1 MYRDKYMLIKPPPP
15 NNLDSKSLAIW
26 ASWSTLSEKEVARE
40 AVMKGTHIEL
50 AKLFLSKKL
59 DVDDTNK
66 WFKNEIDAW
75 ILDLLLRK
83 QTYRVMHIF
92 ENLGADPFMEMLT
105 IFLDTSC
112 KELRQIVGNHLIKHQ
127 KLSEIHIN
135 NWHLLTAIESQSD
148 ILTTLNE
155 KYISVNLK
163 CINQQSDEWR
173 SNMGTELLF
182 RIFEMAWLY
191 LLKSNTDLLK
201 YWINLYYSKNEPII
215 NTTNLNTEILQKIN
229 EIFLDL
235 EINAEMIT
243 QITNNKNCINET
255 VQTEILNE
263 LAKFGV
269 FSDSDKTNLLSII
282 KRLLETDKL
291 NYIEEVL
298 NEKTSN
304 LSLSDFYK
312 LLIDYCIT
320 NKLYTVL
327 NICCEDFIPYD
338 KIESTSNVIDIILNN
353 YEMSRNINNKEIL
366 RNNIFEVANFLCK
379 DDLLS
384 YFTSQPLILLSIII
398 FTNGVSIEDL
408 LSKRVTL
415 KIKDFEVNK
424 ETLLHCLKDYRYLVH
439 FCNKYDKAIDFN
451 VLTYYDLLKRHAEIR
466 TNNIYKHR
474 YSNTAFPTFN
484 SAELIEKYGYKKDI
498 DFIYFLKNS
507 RPLYAYNFFKTNYLN
522 HDINEMDY
530 MNFIDKIYRVALR
543 NFKCQSITTSCIAFL
558 EMLDENS
565 YPLRLYLKSA
575 NIIFNC
581 GKTSEH
587 ELQQLFSNILRN
599 CDEIYTLLEKS
610 VVENMHLDLN
620 SSGSDF
626 TNALESY
633 SIVTRFSVLH
643 KLQMPELFLKFC
655 AKNDLWLPFL
665 IYIQIYNY
673 PVDVISK
680 LLQNFTSRSITE
692 HISHAVTHDIQLEEI
707 RNQLI
712 GERDSRKYFLSRL
725 GVRLTDSS
733 GASSDMSSH
742 SSYGSMANSISSDFL
757 ESETLD
763 YQTDLLEV
771 LIKCHNSVDPPK
783 ALLFAARYYKS
794 PLLAV
799 LANSYEPDSVITNWV
814 TWLEVSCDI
823 KQSFI
828 NYDGVI
834 TADSVLEM
842 FKHIL
847 KKNYFKTLTNG
858 FTIFLPENPICA
870 ITSFLNETTQLNFDT
885 NLLDLLK
892 SFKKKI
898 TYWRSNSYISE
909 IDHDMSYFNNKLWIQ
924 NTAIFLLS
932 ATLQYGFKCF
942 YDQILF
948 LRYLNEI
955 EISQYFLTDLP
966 DLKTYL
972 QIIEYIYENQY
983 EISFDL
989 SVISNKN
996 KCTNAIK
1003 SYISDLV
1010 AKGRYDAAL
1019 NLAKIMNISCD
1030 FIIFDQLNNEFESMS
1045 SRNEEF
1051 WRKWNKIFEEYDIC
1065 PDVIVDKYLEFIQ
1078 KISDKDEIFT
1088 LYKLAFNCTSKYKL
1102 ENSVDV
1108 EKELWL
1114 SYFQLDDNSKK
1125 FKQILSNEEFTTLS
1139 DYTKELQIIPEC
1151 YDSLNEI
1158 EMANFEKIIDYS
1170 LDNEDIITALRLEKM
1185 FGCTSM
1191 DLNILKLCLSLVEGT
1206 VLPHQLTARQRLLLN
1221 RRNNIKSSASI
1232 RRKTY
1237 KTLNRISSCAS
1248 VGKIVKHETDH
1259 LNQTISELRNEI
1271 VMLRES
1277 NIQLIHMLT
1286 NQNNLVT
1293 SNRAPTKENT
1303 LKKKNVTFA
1312 ETVKCNTKNA
1322 DTINKQMKEKATLDT
1337 DRPEIVNENLN
1348 RESWNI
1354 VTTKSNKRIKK
1365 REVIRGSDT
1374 SSSIKGVVADLL
1386 YTEISIAL
1394 THYSVSKMNIC
1405 FLWDLNMDLDFNLI
1419 LQLLPDNCSLLGFK
1433 LYYGCSNEFTTG
1445 NMIRVTELLIRCHDC
1460 FTADC
1465 NMEGISMVLKKC
1477 KSFTSLLE
1485 GVQEYNLMVRLL
1497 TGIARY
1503 TEMTYI
1509 FHILRQQEQFE
1520 LLLRKGSRKD
1530 GGLKMALLEYL
1541 KKYCPDDVDLYKIV
1555 ALHFFLFSEIAE
1567 LWEQEAIK
1575 YTRRIIALAK
1585 LEMQNCRLNP
1595 DTEPFVLLVN
1605 TEDNKK
1611 LLRKIMS
1618 KYSHA
1623 AEYHLHGQKLTKAM
1637 TAARQAQLVALQ
1649 LSLYKDLTQGATATC
1664 ILNLTNV
1671 QINKLVLSE
1680 FNFQQILIIIEAF
1693 NFEIDWSN
1701 ILFEQYVVKD
1711 RSDFFQSFALS
1722 LPITEN
1728 LVHDISRT
1736 YLNFPKA
1743 TPSMDKNMR
1752 IILHHLNSLHAKYR
1766 IASELGFTNLV
1777 EELLNSQQLSYL
1789 KDTVWKSGYK
1799 NADE

>member
-201 YWINLYYSKNEPII
+201 YWINLYYSKNEAII

-858 FTIFLPENPICA
+858 FTIFLPENPLCA

-1088 LYKLAFNCTSKYKL
+1088 LYKLAFNY
-1102 ENSVDV
+1102 
-1108 EKELWL
+1108 
-1114 SYFQLDDNSKK
+1114 
-1125 FKQILSNEEFTTLS
+1125 
-1139 DYTKELQIIPEC
+1139 YTKELQIIPEC

-1248 VGKIVKHETDH
+1248 VASMSNSTLQLC
-1259 LNQTISELRNEI
+1259 LNDNVISPSHDTLALLEMLVDNLKNGSALASNIFKTYRISVNLHTKYKTILQCKEPISLLRNA
-1271 VMLRES
+1271 L
-1277 NIQLIHMLT
+1277 
-1286 NQNNLVT
+1286 
-1293 SNRAPTKENT
+1293 ENDCRNKLEVVSDFIDIFK
-1303 LKKKNVTFA
+1303 LKK
-1312 ETVKCNTKNA
+1312 E
-1322 DTINKQMKEKATLDT
+1322 E
-1337 DRPEIVNENLN
+1337 
-1348 RESWNI
+1348 
-1354 VTTKSNKRIKK
+1354 
-1365 REVIRGSDT
+1365 
-1374 SSSIKGVVADLL
+1374 VADLL